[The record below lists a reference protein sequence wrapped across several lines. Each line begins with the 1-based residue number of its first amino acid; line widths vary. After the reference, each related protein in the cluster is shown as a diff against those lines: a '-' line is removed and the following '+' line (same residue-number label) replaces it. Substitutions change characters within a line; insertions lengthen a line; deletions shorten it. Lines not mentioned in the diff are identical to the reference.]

1 MSQQSYVKE
10 TQILRRVASDPE
22 CSWEYKKHALK
33 RMAERN
39 ITAPDIEQVLIKGH
53 VVLEEWKNDILWRV
67 RGRDLDGREVEV
79 VASVDEGEIKIK
91 VVTVF

>member
-1 MSQQSYVKE
+1 
-10 TQILRRVASDPE
+10 
-22 CSWEYKKHALK
+22 
-33 RMAERN
+33 MAERN